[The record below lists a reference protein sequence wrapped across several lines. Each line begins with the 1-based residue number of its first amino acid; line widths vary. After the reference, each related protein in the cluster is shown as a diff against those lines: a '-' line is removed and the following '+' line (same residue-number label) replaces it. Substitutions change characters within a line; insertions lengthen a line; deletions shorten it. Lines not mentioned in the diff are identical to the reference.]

1 MLNQIDYYYAAVSGY
16 AYLGEPRL
24 VDIASKYGVELRFK
38 PIDIARVFAEA
49 GTVPPP
55 KQSKSRLAYRLLD
68 LQRTGDFYKLPIN
81 PKPRYWPVPT
91 ELASRSIYA
100 AMTLG
105 IDPHKISFAIL
116 SAVYAQDLDVSNE
129 QVMRDIFGSLQLDSD
144 KLWDIIWSDEVGKTF
159 EDATQQAISL
169 GIFGSPTYVLNK
181 NEMFFGQDRLHLLD
195 YRLSQLNKN

>member
-100 AMTLG
+100 AMALG

-116 SAVYAQDLDVSNE
+116 SAVYAQDLDVSDE
-129 QVMRDIFGSLQLDSD
+129 QVMRDIFGSLQLDRFQLA
-144 KLWDIIWSDEVGKTF
+144 KKPITKG
-159 EDATQQAISL
+159 QAIRPKRI
-169 GIFGSPTYVLNK
+169 GVTQKPGRPCIGNKAVKRRGLN
-181 NEMFFGQDRLHLLD
+181 
-195 YRLSQLNKN
+195 